1 MATRF
6 IASKPTGNIPPSEGS
21 NVLDLRVL
29 GGRGLYHFRLELQ
42 DRSEKPLEP
51 KILKQRHGSSAKVGK
66 TKGHCRTGRNISPGG
81 LRFRGGKT
89 YL

>member
-21 NVLDLRVL
+21 NVLGLRVL

-42 DRSEKPLEP
+42 DGLSFRKTTRTENP
-51 KILKQRHGSSAKVGK
+51 KAASW
-66 TKGHCRTGRNISPGG
+66 
-81 LRFRGGKT
+81 F
-89 YL
+89 